1 MKTALLA
8 VAMTSLLSGCVTP
21 PYEGQYAFGDGWR
34 KAQVTAVL
42 QGSELDR
49 PNFYRCARKLS
60 PDQVAAGRFV
70 LLSYLEMGRSKRT
83 LVSATG
89 NEQHPAGARVLVNL
103 ERCDA
108 PLITRHD

>member
-8 VAMTSLLSGCVTP
+8 VAMMTLLSGCAT
-21 PYEGQYAFGDGWR
+21 PYEGQYSFYDGWR
-34 KAQVTAVL
+34 KAQVTAVV
-42 QGSELDR
+42 QGNELER

-70 LLSYLEMGRSKRT
+70 LLSYLEMGKTKRT
-83 LVSATG
+83 LVPATG
-89 NEQHPAGARVLVNL
+89 NDQHLTGARVLVNL

-108 PLITRHD
+108 PLIARHD